1 MGGDMAWILMPFVRM
16 PGGEVETARPRE
28 IPVSS
33 GFFSTLGIGW
43 IAGRDFL
50 PEEME
55 RPSAAVIVNQAFVDR
70 FLRGREPLGQEFEK
84 LDDRP
89 EPTRYRIVG
98 VAANSRWNNLRE
110 PEQATIYTPL
120 REAAGA
126 TLLVRGGTA
135 GRWLRREIEAVAPAL
150 RVRGSILLSSQIG
163 NLTVRER
170 LLASLAG
177 FFSAV
182 ALLLAGVGLYG
193 VIHFAAV
200 RRAREI
206 GIRIALGARRSS
218 VVELMM
224 RDTSIPVAA
233 GIVMGMAGGTV
244 LARYLASQLFGV
256 RPTDFWSLAAPV
268 ACILLAAAAAL
279 LPPAIRASG
288 TDPVAALKQE

>member
-1 MGGDMAWILMPFVRM
+1 M
-16 PGGEVETARPRE
+16 
-28 IPVSS
+28 
-33 GFFSTLGIGW
+33 
-43 IAGRDFL
+43 
-50 PEEME
+50 
-55 RPSAAVIVNQAFVDR
+55 
-70 FLRGREPLGQEFEK
+70 
-84 LDDRP
+84 
-89 EPTRYRIVG
+89 
-98 VAANSRWNNLRE
+98 
-110 PEQATIYTPL
+110 
-120 REAAGA
+120 
-126 TLLVRGGTA
+126 
-135 GRWLRREIEAVAPAL
+135 
-150 RVRGSILLSSQIG
+150 
-163 NLTVRER
+163 
-170 LLASLAG
+170 
-177 FFSAV
+177 
-182 ALLLAGVGLYG
+182 
-193 VIHFAAV
+193 IHFAAV